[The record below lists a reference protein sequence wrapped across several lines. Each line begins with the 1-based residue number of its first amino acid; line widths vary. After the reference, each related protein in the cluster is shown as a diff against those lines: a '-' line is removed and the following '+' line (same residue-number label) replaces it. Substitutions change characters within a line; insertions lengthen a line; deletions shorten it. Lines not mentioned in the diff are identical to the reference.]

1 MMVRIKNIV
10 QSSHY
15 IADNF
20 TGTPISNFTYKDN
33 HMKDKMFEYLTE
45 TNFLGL
51 TVRNALRMPFII
63 PCIHVSL

>member
-1 MMVRIKNIV
+1 MMVRIKNHV

-15 IADNF
+15 DAANF
-20 TGTPISNFTYKDN
+20 TGTPISNFTYKDS
-33 HMKDKMFEYLTE
+33 HVKDKIFEYLTE

-63 PCIHVSL
+63 PCIRVSL